1 MKNYILFCLLCMG
14 SLSLFGQAAL
24 HLESGSQMV
33 VSDAA
38 QVVLTD
44 IKWNNDGTFS
54 ADGGTVILNGTTGN
68 TAICGTTPTIF
79 NNLSIDKG
87 ANNAVLEQNIQVQ
100 GMLALLSGNLELNNF
115 DIILNGSIIGES
127 EISRITGLMGGK
139 VLRTENFGTNANNP
153 GNIGVA
159 VTSANALGNL
169 TIQRGHVPQALPV
182 GNGIQRFF
190 TFDPATA
197 ATNATLRLYYLNA
210 ELSGTAAC
218 ELGIWQFV
226 NGQWVFRGANNR
238 NTTEKWVEISGITGL
253 TTFTLGDAPA
263 SFTTIC
269 SSKKVD
275 LKPYGGSIGEN
286 DPNAIWET
294 SGDGMFVGGTTYA
307 TATMYMPGEQ
317 DRQNGQVKLTL
328 RSNEEEGDCVGAND
342 MVFVTILKTDCGGFP
357 WNGN

>member
-1 MKNYILFCLLCMG
+1 MKNYILFCLCIG

-54 ADGGTVILNGTTGN
+54 ADGGTVILNGTNGN
-68 TAICGTTPTIF
+68 TAICGTTPTVF
-79 NNLSIDKG
+79 NNLRIDKG

-115 DIILNGSIIGES
+115 DVILNGSIIGES
-127 EISRITGLMGGK
+127 ETSRITGLMGGK

-159 VTSANALGNL
+159 VTSANTLGNL
-169 TIQRGHVPQALPV
+169 TIQRGHVPQALPM

-190 TFDPATA
+190 TFDPAKSG
-197 ATNATLRLYYLNA
+197 TNATLRLYYLNA
-210 ELSGTAAC
+210 ELNGTAAC
-218 ELGIWQFV
+218 ELGVWQLVEGQWQFL
-226 NGQWVFRGANNR
+226 GASNR
-238 NTTEKWVEISGITGL
+238 NTTEKWVEISNITGL

-269 SSKKVD
+269 ASKKVD
-275 LKPYGGSIGEN
+275 LKPYGAGIGEN
-286 DPNAIWET
+286 DPSATWET
-294 SGDGMFVGGTTYA
+294 SGDGTFEGGNVYGA
-307 TATMYMPGEQ
+307 AVAYLPGPL
-317 DRQNGQVKLTL
+317 DKQNGQVKLTL
-328 RSNEEEGDCVGAND
+328 RSNEDEGDCVGAND
-342 MVFVTILKTDCGGFP
+342 MVFITILKTDCGQFP